1 VNQNC
6 AAVFVVWGNAFLAD
20 KTLEPSL
27 AHSAQITRLNLH
39 YQAISLFDPI
49 PSSGLDGK
57 SHTGNVQNCTISG
70 FPDPA
75 APLVRKGSNFKSLL
89 CGLSPPVS
97 PSRSLAHGY
106 TF

>member
-1 VNQNC
+1 MKRGGVGFC
-6 AAVFVVWGNAFLAD
+6 
-20 KTLEPSL
+20 
-27 AHSAQITRLNLH
+27 

-75 APLVRKGSNFKSLL
+75 APLVRKGSNFESLYAAFRPL
-89 CGLSPPVS
+89 FRQVG
-97 PSRSLAHGY
+97 R
-106 TF
+106 